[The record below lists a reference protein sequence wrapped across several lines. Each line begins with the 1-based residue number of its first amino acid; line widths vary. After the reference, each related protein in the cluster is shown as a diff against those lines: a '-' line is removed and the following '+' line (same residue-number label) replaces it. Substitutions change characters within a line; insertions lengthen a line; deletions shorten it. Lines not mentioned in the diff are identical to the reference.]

1 MTTVLKVNVED
12 INSQFFIDLSEKIG
26 SSTQIEIRIP
36 ETKSQNELFPDEQFW
51 QIIHAF
57 DWSKKD
63 AQDIMAPAIEQLA
76 AMPVMNIYLFADK
89 LSEKLFQL
97 DTRLH
102 GDAYL
107 ANEGDDYLSVDD
119 FLYIRCAVVA
129 EGKTYF
135 EQVLANPAEFPDE
148 ISFEP
153 LLSLAKKAYEKK
165 TGRKF
170 EYYPAISYETY
181 SNKAAWK

>member
-1 MTTVLKVNVED
+1 MTTVLKVNIND
-12 INSQFFIDLSEKIG
+12 INSQFFIDLSEKIAA
-26 SSTQIEIRIP
+26 STEIEIRIP
-36 ETKSQNELFPDEQFW
+36 HKKHTKELFADEQFW

-57 DWSKKD
+57 DWSKTD
-63 AQDIMAPAIEQLA
+63 AEEIMAPAVDQLA
-76 AMPVMNIYLFADK
+76 AMPIVNIYLFADK
-89 LSEKLFQL
+89 LSEKLFLL
-97 DTRLH
+97 DTRTH

-129 EGKTYF
+129 EGKEYF
-135 EQVLANPAEFPDE
+135 EHVAANPSEFPDE

-153 LLSLAKKAYEKK
+153 LLSLAHRAYEKK

-181 SNKAAWK
+181 SNKEAWK